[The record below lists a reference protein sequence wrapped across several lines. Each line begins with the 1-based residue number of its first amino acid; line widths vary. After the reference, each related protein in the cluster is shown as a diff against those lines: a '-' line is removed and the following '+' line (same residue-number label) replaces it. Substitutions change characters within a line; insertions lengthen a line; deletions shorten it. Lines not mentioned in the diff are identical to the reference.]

1 MGSGLESGEIVGGY
15 RIERLLG
22 RGGMAAVYLAE
33 DTRLKRKV
41 ALKVLSPELA
51 ADEVFRQ
58 RFVDESERLAS
69 VDHPNIIPV
78 YEAGQDDGHLFIAMR
93 LVDTTDLKQLIATA
107 GPLPPERAVALITQV
122 AGALDAAHAKGLVH
136 RDVKPAN
143 VLVALGSGGDH
154 AYLSDFGLTKRTE
167 ETSGLT
173 KTGYFMGTIDYVAP
187 EQISGKGVD
196 GRTDQ
201 YALACV
207 LFQCLTGHPPYQRD
221 DDAAVLFS
229 HLSEPVPSVTKA
241 RPELPAA
248 IDVVLAKGMAKEKDD
263 RYPDCMSLA
272 HAAHDALVGQASS
285 EGVRTLEPT
294 RIAAAPVAPTAA
306 AEAVHDA
313 GGAAGEVVG
322 PRPSEPVVGE
332 PRPNGGGRRR
342 LVIGIGAGV
351 LVLLLVI
358 GGVALLSDAPSGG
371 SGGGTG
377 SATEGEI
384 TVAAL
389 DTSDGA
395 TLTTLRDGAFSE
407 HLWGVLSIEDGD
419 LWQATPDSLV
429 RRDPETGEV
438 VQTLPIKRQW
448 RAIDGGFGYAWIAHP
463 FAPGVTE
470 VERLNPDSGDSTT
483 LTVDGDPV
491 DLKTGNGAVWL
502 LTEDGT
508 LTEIS
513 RESMKIANTFDTG
526 VDHPGSAT
534 PMAGFI
540 WICACE
546 SGHVAQ
552 FDPRRNEVVN
562 ELDLPAQGFVIG
574 VDTNF
579 AEGERVWIL
588 DPVRNTLTPI
598 DPTTGETG
606 APIGVGGGRITD
618 AAIIDNVL
626 WVSAQTQLT
635 EVELASPDLD
645 QHVFDVPEGISAGS
659 VAPAPDGSRVWVG
672 NCGCP
677 IEN

>member
-1 MGSGLESGEIVGGY
+1 MSTGLQSGEIVGGY
-15 RIERLLG
+15 RIESLLG

-51 ADEVFRQ
+51 EDETFRR

-78 YEAGQDDGHLFIAMR
+78 YEAGQDGDHLFIAMR
-93 LVDTTDLKQLIATA
+93 LVETTDLKQLVDRG
-107 GPLPPERAVALITQV
+107 GPLAPERAVALVTQV
-122 AGALDAAHAKGLVH
+122 AGALDAAHAKGMVH

-143 VLVALGSGGDH
+143 VLVAMGSGGDH

-173 KTGYFMGTIDYVAP
+173 KTGYFMGTIDYIAP

-207 LFQCLTGHPPYQRD
+207 LFQCLTGHPPYPRD

-229 HLSEPVPSVTKA
+229 HLSEPVPKVTET
-241 RPELPAA
+241 RHELPTA
-248 IDVVLAKGMAKEKDD
+248 IDDVIAKGMAKEKDE
-263 RYPDCMSLA
+263 RYPDCLGLA
-272 HAAHDALVGQASS
+272 RAAREALLGDGAS
-285 EGVRTLEPT
+285 RTPKPEPT
-294 RIAAAPVAPTAA
+294 RIAAAPLAPTAIA
-306 AEAVHDA
+306 APVTEAPVVPA
-313 GGAAGEVVG
+313 APATEPSAGE
-322 PRPSEPVVGE
+322 PEP
-332 PRPNGGGRRR
+332 PGGGRRR
-342 LVIGIGAGV
+342 VAVGIGAGV
-351 LVLLLVI
+351 LVLVLII
-358 GGVALLSDAPSGG
+358 GGIALLSGGDSGGGGGGGG
-371 SGGGTG
+371 SGTG
-377 SATEGEI
+377 GEI
-384 TVAAL
+384 TVVSL
-389 DTSDGA
+389 DPSNGS
-395 TLTTLRDGAFSE
+395 TLNTLRDGAFSE

-429 RRDPETGEV
+429 RRDAESGDIL
-438 VQTLPIKRQW
+438 QTLPIKRQW
-448 RAIDGGFGYAWIAHP
+448 IAIDGGFGYAWIAHP
-463 FAPGVTE
+463 FAPGETE
-470 VERLNPDSGDSTT
+470 VERMNPDTGASKTIR
-483 LTVDGDPV
+483 VDGDPV

-502 LTEDGT
+502 LTRDGT

-513 RESMKIANTFDTG
+513 RESMKIVNTFDTG
-526 VDHPGSAT
+526 VENPGSAV

-552 FDPRRNEVVN
+552 FDPRKNEVVS
-562 ELDLPAQGFVIG
+562 ELELPDQGFVIG

-588 DPVRNTLTPI
+588 DPVRNTLTPV
-598 DPTTGETG
+598 DPATSEAG
-606 APIGVGGGRITD
+606 APIGVGGARITD

-626 WVSAQTQLT
+626 WVSSQTELT
-635 EVELASPDLD
+635 EVELASADLD

-677 IEN
+677 IEQ

>member
-1 MGSGLESGEIVGGY
+1 MSTGLQSGEIVGGY
-15 RIERLLG
+15 RIESLLG

-33 DTRLKRKV
+33 DARLKRKV

-51 ADEVFRQ
+51 EDETFRR

-69 VDHPNIIPV
+69 VDHPTIIPV
-78 YEAGQDDGHLFIAMR
+78 YEAGQDGDHLFIAMR
-93 LVDTTDLKQLIATA
+93 YVDSTDLKQLLDRD
-107 GPLPPERAVALITQV
+107 GPLAPERAVAIVTQV
-122 AGALDAAHAKGLVH
+122 AGALDAAHAKGMVH

-143 VLVALGSGGDH
+143 VLVATGSEGDH

-173 KTGYFMGTIDYVAP
+173 KTGTFMGTIDYVAP
-187 EQISGKGVD
+187 EQISGKSVD

-207 LFQCLTGHPPYQRD
+207 LFQCLTGHPPYPRD

-229 HLSEPVPSVTKA
+229 HLSEPVPSVTA
-241 RPELPAA
+241 SRPELPAA
-248 IDVVLAKGMAKEKDD
+248 IDAVISTGMAKEKDD
-263 RYPDCMSLA
+263 RYPDCLSFA
-272 HAAHDALVGQASS
+272 HAAHDAVVADGTGDGARA
-285 EGVRTLEPT
+285 VEPT
-294 RIAAAPVAPTAA
+294 RIAAAPVAPTATA
-306 AEAVHDA
+306 AAVAVAEAP
-313 GGAAGEVVG
+313 VVPSAPAPDG
-322 PRPSEPVVGE
+322 VSEPG
-332 PRPNGGGRRR
+332 PSGGGGRRR
-342 LVIGIGAGV
+342 VTIGIVAGV
-351 LVLLLVI
+351 VVLLLVI
-358 GGVALLSDAPSGG
+358 GGIALISGGG
-371 SGGGTG
+371 SGGGG
-377 SATEGEI
+377 SDGGGGEI

-389 DTSDGA
+389 DASDGA

-429 RRDPETGEV
+429 RRDPESGEIQ
-438 VQTLPIKRQW
+438 QTLPIESGW
-448 RAIDGGFGYAWIAHP
+448 WSIDGGFGYAWIAHP
-463 FAPGVTE
+463 ASGQTK
-470 VERLNPDSGDSTT
+470 VERLNPDTGASKTI
-483 LTVDGDPV
+483 TVEGDPA

-502 LTEDGT
+502 LTKDGT

-513 RESMKIANTFDTG
+513 RESMKIVNTFDTG
-526 VDHPGSAT
+526 VENPGSAV

-546 SGHVAQ
+546 DGHVAQ
-552 FDPRRNEVVN
+552 FDPRKNEVVN
-562 ELDLPAQGFVIG
+562 ELELPDQGFVIG

-588 DPVRNTLTPI
+588 DPIRNTLTPV
-598 DPTTGETG
+598 DPVSGETG
-606 APIGVGGGRITD
+606 APIGVGGARITD

-626 WVSAQTQLT
+626 WVSSQTQLT

-677 IEN
+677 IEQ

>member
-1 MGSGLESGEIVGGY
+1 MTTGLRSGEIVGGY
-15 RIERLLG
+15 RIESLLG

-33 DTRLKRKV
+33 DARLKRKV

-51 ADEVFRQ
+51 EDDTFRR

-78 YEAGQDDGHLFIAMR
+78 YEAGHDGDHLFIAMR
-93 LVDTTDLKQLIATA
+93 YVDSTDLKQLLDRE
-107 GPLPPERAVALITQV
+107 GPLAPERAVALVTQV
-122 AGALDAAHAKGLVH
+122 AGALDAAHAKGMVH

-143 VLVALGSGGDH
+143 VLVAVGSGADH

-207 LFQCLTGHPPYQRD
+207 LFQSLTGHPPYPRD

-229 HLSEPVPSVTKA
+229 HLSEPVPAVTA
-241 RPELPAA
+241 SRPGLPAA
-248 IDVVLAKGMAKEKDD
+248 IDGVIAKGMAKEKDD
-263 RYPDCMSLA
+263 RYPDCLSFALA
-272 HAAHDALVGQASS
+272 ARDAVTGASS
-285 EGVRTLEPT
+285 SDGARTVPT
-294 RIAAAPVAPTAA
+294 TIAAFPVAPTAMA
-306 AEAVHDA
+306 AAPTA
-313 GGAAGEVVG
+313 GGVTDAPATTEPAAGQPG
-322 PRPSEPVVGE
+322 QQKD
-332 PRPNGGGRRR
+332 GGRRR
-342 LVIGIGAGV
+342 MAIGIGAGV

-358 GGVALLSDAPSGG
+358 GGIALLSGGG
-371 SGGGTG
+371 SGAGGG
-377 SATEGEI
+377 SASGGEI

-395 TLTTLRDGAFSE
+395 TLETLRDGAFSE

-419 LWQATPDSLV
+419 LWQATEDSLV
-429 RRDPETGEV
+429 RRDAESGEIL
-438 VQTLPIKRQW
+438 QTLAIQRRW
-448 RAIDGGFGYAWIAHP
+448 TAIDGGYGYAWIAHA
-463 FAPGVTE
+463 FAPGETE
-470 VERLNPDSGDSTT
+470 VERMNPDTGASKSID
-483 LTVDGDPV
+483 VDGDPV
-491 DLKTGNGAVWL
+491 DIKTGNGAVWL
-502 LTEDGT
+502 LTTDGT

-513 RESMKIANTFDTG
+513 RESMRVVNTFDTG
-526 VDHPGSAT
+526 VDNPGSAT

-552 FDPRRNEVVN
+552 FDPRKNEVVN
-562 ELDLPAQGFVIG
+562 ELELPDQGFVIG

-598 DPTTGETG
+598 DPVTGETG
-606 APIGVGGGRITD
+606 APIGVGGARITD

-626 WVSAQTQLT
+626 WVSSQTELT
-635 EVELASPDLD
+635 EVELASPNLD

-659 VAPAPDGSRVWVG
+659 VAPSPDGSRVWVG